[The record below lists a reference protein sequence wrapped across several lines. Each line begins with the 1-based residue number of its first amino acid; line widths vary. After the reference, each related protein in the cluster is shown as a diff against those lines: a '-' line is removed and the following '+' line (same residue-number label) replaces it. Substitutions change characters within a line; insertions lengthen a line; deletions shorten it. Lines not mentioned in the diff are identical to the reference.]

1 LLVVSIFQRAKL
13 HFFLE
18 INNKKTENFAKR
30 LHFIIFYTLL
40 AYAAFPFNSKSANL
54 SCLSYNKTRK
64 SYVNYHVYIQILE
77 RV

>member
-30 LHFIIFYTLL
+30 LHFIIFS
-40 AYAAFPFNSKSANL
+40 AFWL
-54 SCLSYNKTRK
+54 T
-64 SYVNYHVYIQILE
+64 
-77 RV
+77 